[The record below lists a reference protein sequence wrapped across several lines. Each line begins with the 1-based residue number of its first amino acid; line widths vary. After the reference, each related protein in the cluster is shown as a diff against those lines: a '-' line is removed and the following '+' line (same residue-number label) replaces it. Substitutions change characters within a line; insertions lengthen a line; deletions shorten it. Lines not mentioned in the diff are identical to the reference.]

1 MKIRAIGKLRVI
13 KKMEKAMQRKLF
25 QEFAHG
31 EISAVDLTNKLAR
44 AEYLLNEMRKRQ
56 S

>member
-1 MKIRAIGKLRVI
+1 
-13 KKMEKAMQRKLF
+13 MQRKLF
-25 QEFAHG
+25 QQFTHG

-44 AEYLLNEMRKRQ
+44 TEYLLNEMRKRQ